1 MDATSKKLY
10 YTKHLEALKEKK
22 IMTDIENP
30 EMKKELRKW
39 AWLMLMRSRIEE
51 RLLK

>member
-1 MDATSKKLY
+1 VDATKTKLY
-10 YTKHLEALKEKK
+10 YTRHLNALKEKK
-22 IMTDIENP
+22 IMTEISNP

-51 RLLK
+51 RLMK